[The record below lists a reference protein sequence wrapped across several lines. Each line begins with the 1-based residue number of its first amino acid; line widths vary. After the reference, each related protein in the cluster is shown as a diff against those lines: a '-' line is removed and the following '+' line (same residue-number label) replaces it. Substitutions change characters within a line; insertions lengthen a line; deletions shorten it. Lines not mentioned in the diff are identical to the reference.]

1 MDAGVDQLGTTRLT
15 LRRFTLDDE
24 ALLYALNS
32 DPNVMRHLG
41 GPMTA
46 EVNRS
51 MLEGRILRYYEQHPG
66 LGVWATCLRD
76 TGRCVGF
83 HLLNHVQGEE
93 LIQVGYRLFESDWG
107 KGYATEMSIAL
118 LRYGFNTLK
127 LPMLMA
133 NAALDNKASQHA
145 LLKSG
150 LHRQGERAFAH
161 PAYAAFGPMAY
172 FERDR
177 AEWLAEFGAL

>member
-1 MDAGVDQLGTTRLT
+1 MDAGLDHLQTARLT

-24 ALLYALNS
+24 ALLCALNS
-32 DPNVMRHLG
+32 DVNVMRHLG
-41 GPMTA
+41 GPVSA
-46 EVNRS
+46 ENNRA
-51 MLEGRILRYYEQHPG
+51 MLEGRILRYYDEHPG

-76 TGRCVGF
+76 GGRCVGF
-83 HLLNHVQGEE
+83 HLLNHVQGDS
-93 LIQVGYRLFESDWG
+93 LIQVGYRLFEADWG

-118 LRYGFNTLK
+118 LRYGFTTLR

-150 LHRQGERAFAH
+150 LLRKGERAFAH
-161 PAYAAFGPMAY
+161 PAYAPFGPMAY
-172 FERDR
+172 FERD
-177 AEWLAEFGAL
+177 ANEWLAAFEH